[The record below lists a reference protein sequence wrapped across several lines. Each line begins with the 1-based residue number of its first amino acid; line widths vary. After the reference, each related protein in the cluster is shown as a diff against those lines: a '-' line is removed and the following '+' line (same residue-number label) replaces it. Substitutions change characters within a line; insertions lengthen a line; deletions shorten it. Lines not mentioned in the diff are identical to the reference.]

1 MNSRRDP
8 TTYLLMARQLART
21 ADDGK
26 PLLLPATFGIDVGD
40 LLVCRGPSGSGKSVL
55 LRALAMLDP
64 SSGQVL
70 CRGKQPRSHEI
81 PRFRARV
88 MYVPQSATFSDTNV
102 EQALQEPFDWK
113 SHQLRKYDRAA
124 ALGILEALGRD
135 SSMLTARTADLSGG
149 ESQIVAITRALLLDP
164 DVLLLDEPTSALDRD
179 TEHRFENLMQDWVGQ
194 GERAIVWV
202 THRADQAERI
212 ATRFMSVDEGK
223 VVIDA

>member
-1 MNSRRDP
+1 
-8 TTYLLMARQLART
+8 
-21 ADDGK
+21 
-26 PLLLPATFGIDVGD
+26 
-40 LLVCRGPSGSGKSVL
+40 
-55 LRALAMLDP
+55 
-64 SSGQVL
+64 
-70 CRGKQPRSHEI
+70 
-81 PRFRARV
+81 
-88 MYVPQSATFSDTNV
+88 
-102 EQALQEPFDWK
+102 
-113 SHQLRKYDRAA
+113 
-124 ALGILEALGRD
+124 
-135 SSMLTARTADLSGG
+135 MLTARTADLSGG